1 MEKSIAS
8 TIYRTFTG
16 LATEFIGVFLSFFES
31 IFDFFF

>member
-8 TIYRTFTG
+8 TIYRAFTG
-16 LATEFIGVFLSFFES
+16 IATDFIGVFLGFFES